1 MCVYVYICA
10 HTHSLAWVCV
20 CVCRLFSFTNLMEYP
35 SIHNDITHK
44 DENSQRSDNVHT
56 FGHLQVLFYRHRH
69 SCVSIRRNKSVR
81 DRDCWNGAGG
91 CVEARRKAFWLSVFM
106 PNDCLCVHCVES
118 IFMAFVLMVDLKS
131 SLCFRS
137 CCYFLIFLLI
147 PTSPCPSLS
156 RSPSYCNCMVVFF
169 LFSPFS
175 ALFAAISLYD
185 IFVCFYVEPHRC
197 CSHYWNASRYTLHIA
212 YKPKHKH
219 KPSHIMYSI
228 PFGVSFMR
236 EVISVNIMK
245 LSTLRKNICQTVNA
259 REMTT

>member
-1 MCVYVYICA
+1 MFIFVPT
-10 HTHSLAWVCV
+10 HTASRECV

-69 SCVSIRRNKSVR
+69 SCVSIRRNKNVR

-147 PTSPCPSLS
+147 PTSPCPPLS

-197 CSHYWNASRYTLHIA
+197 CSHY
-212 YKPKHKH
+212 
-219 KPSHIMYSI
+219 
-228 PFGVSFMR
+228 
-236 EVISVNIMK
+236 
-245 LSTLRKNICQTVNA
+245 
-259 REMTT
+259 